1 MHSTKHCEV
10 FFGLFVSYLL
20 QLLLNPND
28 PMEDGFILSDFFF
41 FDLKTNTTSPNIYII
56 YIYIYFFFIEY
67 KFDKFIIRLY
77 FVIQYT
83 DKSM

>member
-1 MHSTKHCEV
+1 
-10 FFGLFVSYLL
+10 
-20 QLLLNPND
+20 
-28 PMEDGFILSDFFF
+28 MEDGFILSDFFF

-56 YIYIYFFFIEY
+56 YIYIYFFIEY